1 LLSRLLIAFTT
12 EFDNEA
18 EHRLEHRTTRGADGG
33 TGRGPWLVSQ
43 AMWANFMQ
51 FVPGHGVPLHEV
63 DDLARITNL
72 AGLQRWGYVT
82 VGPDPADGRP
92 APPRYL
98 PVVTHE
104 MFADIADLRPR
115 PPTGGGPP
123 PDLSVL
129 LSQVLL
135 AFTLDFERKSAQ
147 EEYLRLL
154 DAVEQRWRTRFG
166 AAAIGTL
173 RRSLLSVTGQRD
185 DGRPRLALGLRPY
198 PDGGGRGG
206 PTSARPPP
214 CSTTPEL
221 RCPTTRWCC
230 TVAGGP
236 TAADTPGAGGGAG
249 PGWAAPGRPGQDG
262 AVIGRLHH
270 VVVDCPDPVAL
281 AGFYSELL
289 GLPITWQ
296 EEDFAVV
303 ARDDKSSGIG
313 FQLAPDFQPPQW
325 PGPGRPQQ
333 IHFDVMVDD
342 VDAAEPRVLALGAR
356 RLTGGDGDSRVFA
369 DPAGHPFCLIPRPGW
384 AAPIGGA
391 PGRE

>member
-1 LLSRLLIAFTT
+1 
-12 EFDNEA
+12 
-18 EHRLEHRTTRGADGG
+18 
-33 TGRGPWLVSQ
+33 
-43 AMWANFMQ
+43 MWE
-51 FVPGHGVPLHEV
+51 P
-63 DDLARITNL
+63 L
-72 AGLQRWGYVT
+72 AGIIEDRWRARFGGPGITAMRDALQALATQLGA
-82 VGPDPADGRP
+82 GL
-92 APPRYL
+92 PRYL
-98 PVVTHE
+98 PVVKHE
-104 MFADIADLRPR
+104 MFADIAQLRPR
-115 PPTGGGPP
+115 PPAGGVSSA
-123 PDLSVL
+123 DLSVL

-135 AFTLDFERKSAQ
+135 AFTLDFERQSA
-147 EEYLRLL
+147 
-154 DAVEQRWRTRFG
+154 A
-166 AAAIGTL
+166 
-173 RRSLLSVTGQRD
+173 
-185 DGRPRLALGLRPY
+185 
-198 PDGGGRGG
+198 
-206 PTSARPPP
+206 
-214 CSTTPEL
+214 
-221 RCPTTRWCC
+221 
-230 TVAGGP
+230 
-236 TAADTPGAGGGAG
+236 

-296 EEDFAVV
+296 EDDFAVV

-356 RLTGGDGDSRVFA
+356 RLTGGDGGSRVFA